1 MLQAEQVELGQQGLH
16 HCGSFASLLSSP
28 HTSTSP
34 HARPM
39 TASQVRGMLAVP
51 VALANVVSCV
61 YVLPGLCSF
70 NDKFQELVEV
80 C

>member
-34 HARPM
+34 HARPV
-39 TASQVRGMLAVP
+39 TASQVRGMSAVLILLAI
-51 VALANVVSCV
+51 VVSCV
-61 YVLPGLCSF
+61 CVLPGSCSF
-70 NDKFQELVEV
+70 YFEFQELVEV